1 MTLTLGITLGAIIAL
16 LALSAFFSGS
26 ETALTAVSKARM
38 HQLEK
43 NGDSRAGRVTAL
55 LESRDKLIGALLL
68 GNNLVN
74 ILASALT
81 TNILLSIFGDVG
93 VAYATLIMT
102 ALVLVFSEVLPKTYA
117 LANSDQS
124 ALKIAPLVQLIV
136 KILSPFVAI
145 VQAIVRLLLRLGGS
159 RLGAEENLL
168 SPREDIRG
176 TIELHHREGGVIKD
190 DRDMLGGIL
199 DLDEMDIADVM
210 VHRTDVIAVDAD
222 QPVEVAI
229 EEILQSQFSRIPLWS
244 GEPDNF
250 IGVLHTRDLARDL
263 AKELA
268 RAKGR
273 IKNINL
279 TRISATPWFVPE
291 TTSLQDQLA
300 AFLKRKTH
308 FAVVVDEYGEVM
320 GVVTLEDIL
329 EEIVG
334 EISDEHD
341 VDIVGLRQQS
351 DGSTIIDGSVPI
363 RDINRALDWH
373 LPEDE
378 ATTIAGLVIHEARI
392 IPDVG
397 QVFTFHGFKFE
408 VLGKQRNQLTSIR
421 LTPVNLEAATRPAA
435 TP

>member
-1 MTLTLGITLGAIIAL
+1 MTLTLGITLGAIFAL
-16 LALSAFFSGS
+16 LVLSAFFSGS
-26 ETALTAVSKARM
+26 ETALTAVSRARM

-43 NGDSRAGRVTAL
+43 NGDRRAVRVNNL

-81 TNILLSIFGDVG
+81 TNILLSVFGDVG
-93 VAYATLIMT
+93 VVYATLIMT
-102 ALVLVFSEVLPKTYA
+102 SLVLVFSEVLPKTYA

-124 ALKIAPLVQLIV
+124 SLRIAPLVHLVVIL
-136 KILSPFVAI
+136 LSPFVAI
-145 VQAIVRLLLRLGGS
+145 VQIIVRLILRLGGS
-159 RLGAEENLL
+159 RLGSEDSLL
-168 SPREDIRG
+168 SPREEIRG
-176 TIELHHREGGVIKD
+176 TIELHHREGGMIKD

-199 DLDEMDIADVM
+199 DLDEMDVADVM

-222 QPVEVAI
+222 QPVEKAM
-229 EEILQSQFSRIPLWS
+229 EEILESQFSRIPLWS

-250 IGVLHTRDLARDL
+250 VGILHTRDL

-268 RAKGR
+268 RVKGR
-273 IKNINL
+273 TKNIDL
-279 TRISATPWFVPE
+279 TKIAAPPWFVPE
-291 TTSLQDQLA
+291 TTSLQDQLR

-308 FAVVVDEYGEVM
+308 FAVAVDEYGEVM

-334 EISDEHD
+334 EIADEHD
-341 VDIVGLRQQS
+341 LDIVGLHQQS
-351 DGSTIIDGSVPI
+351 DGSTIIDGTIPI
-363 RDINRALDWH
+363 RDINRARDWH

-392 IPDVG
+392 IPDIG
-397 QVFTFHGFKFE
+397 QVFTFYGFKFE

-421 LTPVNLEAATRPAA
+421 LTPVNLSQVNRQAAAS
-435 TP
+435 

>member
-38 HQLEK
+38 QQLEK
-43 NGDSRAGRVTAL
+43 NGDTRAGRVNVL

-74 ILASALT
+74 ILASALS
-81 TNILLSIFGDVG
+81 TNILLNIFGDVG

-124 ALKIAPLVQLIV
+124 ALRIAPLVQLIV
-136 KILSPFVAI
+136 KLLSPFIAI
-145 VQAIVRLLLRLGGS
+145 VQFVVRLLLRLGGS
-159 RLGAEENLL
+159 RLGAEDNLL

-199 DLDEMDIADVM
+199 DLDEMDISDVM
-210 VHRTDVIAVDAD
+210 VHRTDVIAVDAG
-222 QPVEVAI
+222 QPVEAAV
-229 EEILQSQFSRIPLWS
+229 EEILESQFSRIPLWS

-250 IGVLHTRDLARDL
+250 IGILHTRDL

-268 RAKGR
+268 RVKGR
-273 IKNINL
+273 IRNIDL
-279 TRISATPWFVPE
+279 TKISASPWFVPE
-291 TTSLQDQLA
+291 TTSLQDQLG
-300 AFLKRKTH
+300 AFLQRKTH

-320 GVVTLEDIL
+320 GIVTLEDIL

-351 DGSTIIDGSVPI
+351 DGSTIIDGSIPI

-421 LTPVNLEAATRPAA
+421 LTPINLEAAARPAPA
-435 TP
+435 S

>member
-38 HQLEK
+38 QQLEK
-43 NGDSRAGRVTAL
+43 NGDTRAGRVNEL

-74 ILASALT
+74 ILASALS
-81 TNILLSIFGDVG
+81 TNILLNIFGDVG

-117 LANSDQS
+117 LANSDQG
-124 ALKIAPLVQLIV
+124 ALRIAPLVQLIV
-136 KILSPFVAI
+136 KLLSPFVAI
-145 VQAIVRLLLRLGGS
+145 VQFIVRLLLRLGGS
-159 RLGAEENLL
+159 RLGSEGNLL

-199 DLDEMDIADVM
+199 NLDEMDIADVM

-222 QPVEVAI
+222 QPVEMAI

-250 IGVLHTRDLARDL
+250 SGVLHTRDLA
-263 AKELA
+263 KELA
-268 RAKGR
+268 RVKGQT
-273 IKNINL
+273 KNIDL
-279 TRISATPWFVPE
+279 TKISTRPWFVPE
-291 TTSLQDQLA
+291 TTSLQDQLG

-308 FAVVVDEYGEVM
+308 FAVAVDEYGEVM

-341 VDIVGLRQQS
+341 VDIVGLRQQP
-351 DGSTIIDGSVPI
+351 DGSTIIDGAIPI

-397 QVFTFHGFKFE
+397 QVFTFHSFKFE

-421 LTPVNLEAATRPAA
+421 LTPVKLAAATRPTVAS
-435 TP
+435 